1 MARLS
6 MSSILFVGLLFVSSL
21 LLIAS
26 EARLLKVVESHG
38 SVNKGNGAIFSDGLH
53 IEEIKNSGP
62 SEGGAMLPRMSTPKK
77 PPTVL
82 ALVRVTDIILNQ
94 SSVNRLFF

>member
-21 LLIAS
+21 LLIVS
-26 EARLLKVVESHG
+26 EARLLNVVESHG
-38 SVNKGNGAIFSDGLH
+38 SVNKGIGAIFSDAT

-62 SEGGAMLPRMSTPKK
+62 SEGGRGHASKNVNTQETPDG
-77 PPTVL
+77 PSPG
-82 ALVRVTDIILNQ
+82 AGH
-94 SSVNRLFF
+94 